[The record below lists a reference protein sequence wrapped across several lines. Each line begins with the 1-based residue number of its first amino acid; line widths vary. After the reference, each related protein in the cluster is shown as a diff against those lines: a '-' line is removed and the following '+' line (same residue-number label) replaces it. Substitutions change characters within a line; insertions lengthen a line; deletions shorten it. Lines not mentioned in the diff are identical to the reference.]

1 MTANPATMA
10 RAAFGRHDW
19 SDAFAAY
26 QAADADEGLAGEDLE
41 AFALAAFFV
50 AQPDLV
56 RDLLERAFRR
66 READGEQERAAYLAV
81 RVAREHWWSGNRSMA
96 SGWLRRAERLI
107 GSDGDGYAHGYLA
120 LASSEQAAAAGDA
133 SRAQERAERAV
144 AIAER
149 SSDAD
154 LRAWAW
160 SNLGGLKI
168 AAGDTQAGVGL
179 LEEASLA
186 AVNGELSPFTGGI
199 TACRMIGA
207 CRDLSDYRRAAEW
220 IEATERYCRRQ
231 SLEGF
236 PGVCR
241 IHRAEVASVAGDWR
255 QAEED
260 LRRAT
265 VELERYR
272 ATPPIADG
280 YYALGE
286 VRRLRGDFEGAE
298 AALREAH
305 ARGRT
310 PEPALALIRLA
321 QGDIRAAAVAIE
333 TALAEQTS
341 DVWARARL
349 LPARVEIALADGATA
364 RARTAADELAGI
376 VSGYPSPAWD
386 ANVHVARGR
395 VLLGEGDL
403 AGATRELRL
412 GTRAWQEVGSPYE
425 VARARLVLARVF
437 RALDAVDDAALELR
451 AALDTFRSLGA
462 LPDLAAAE
470 REVHD
475 LDEGHGEAPSSERTF
490 LFTDNVGSTA
500 LAESVGDDVW
510 TSVLRWHDATL
521 RDLIARGSGR
531 VVKSTGDG
539 FFAVF
544 ESARDAVD
552 TAIAIQRTLRG
563 HRRDSGY
570 PARVRI
576 GIHTGEATE
585 RGGDYTGLAVH
596 VAARV
601 AALAQADEVVAS
613 ATVLAAAESV
623 ATGVTRTVTVKGVRE
638 PVAIASVV
646 WV

>member
-1 MTANPATMA
+1 MTADPATMA
-10 RAAFGRHDW
+10 RAALGRHDW
-19 SDAFAAY
+19 PAAFAAY
-26 QAADADEGLAGEDLE
+26 ETADADGGLSGEDLE
-41 AFALAAFFV
+41 AFALAAYFV

-56 RDLLERAFRR
+56 RELLERAFQR
-66 READGEQERAAYLAV
+66 READGDQERAAYLAV
-81 RVAREHWWSGNRSMA
+81 RIAREHWWTGNRSMA

-107 GSDGDGYAHGYLA
+107 GSDGDSDAHGYLA
-120 LASSEQAAAAGDA
+120 LASSEQATAAGDMD
-133 SRAQERAERAV
+133 RAQERAERAV

-149 SSDAD
+149 SVDAD

-168 AAGDTQAGVGL
+168 AAGDPRAGVGL

-186 AVNGELSPFTGGI
+186 AVNGELSPFTGGV
-199 TACRMIGA
+199 TACRMIGV

-265 VELERYR
+265 LELERYR

-286 VRRLRGDFEGAE
+286 VRRLRGDLDGAE

-349 LPARVEIALADGATA
+349 LPAQVEIALADGAIEKA
-364 RARTAADELAGI
+364 RDAAEELAGV

-395 VLLGEGDL
+395 VLVAEGDP
-403 AGATRELRL
+403 AGASRELRM
-412 GTRAWQEVGSPYE
+412 GIKAWQEVGSPYE
-425 VARARLVLARVF
+425 VARARLVLSRVF
-437 RALDAVDDAALELR
+437 RTLGAVDDAALELR

-462 LPDLAAAE
+462 GPDLAAAE
-470 REVHD
+470 REARD
-475 LDEGHGEAPSSERTF
+475 LEPRQDTAPSSERTF
-490 LFTDNVGSTA
+490 LFTDIVGSTA

-510 TSVLRWHDATL
+510 ASVLRWHDATL
-521 RDLIARGSGR
+521 GTLIEQGSGR

-539 FFAVF
+539 FFAAF
-544 ESARDAVD
+544 ESARDAID
-552 TAIAIQRTLRG
+552 TAIAIQRTLRN

-576 GIHTGEATE
+576 GIHAGEATE

-601 AALAQADEVVAS
+601 AALAQADEIVAS
-613 ATVLAAAESV
+613 AAVLAAAEGTTTV
-623 ATGVTRTVTVKGVRE
+623 AARTVTIKGVRE
-638 PVAIASVV
+638 PVAIASVA
-646 WV
+646 WD